1 MSVQARIFAT
11 VRIPTSAPGSLLT
24 SNHGSLPTEEAEN
37 GSATLHNPQPKRIH
51 QLISEDVINDEL
63 INDGLIQASQSATQP
78 ALQPASAGPSGPDGK
93 RVNAHTGPTTICAAA
108 EAEIGMFSGG
118 YVPMDTDQ
126 LGMERPLEIPNT
138 STNEINKG
146 KGIETSDQQR
156 YAPRERLPSFLINTE
171 LGDILL
177 PAIIR
182 GYENDPM
189 ARTGVW
195 KHFKWHR
202 EKYIVLDD
210 SSITENL

>member
-1 MSVQARIFAT
+1 
-11 VRIPTSAPGSLLT
+11 
-24 SNHGSLPTEEAEN
+24 
-37 GSATLHNPQPKRIH
+37 
-51 QLISEDVINDEL
+51 
-63 INDGLIQASQSATQP
+63 
-78 ALQPASAGPSGPDGK
+78 
-93 RVNAHTGPTTICAAA
+93 
-108 EAEIGMFSGG
+108 
-118 YVPMDTDQ
+118 MDTDQ

-189 ARTGVW
+189 ARTGVR

-210 SSITENL
+210 SSITENLRLYIPEGRIVDDDSAPTLRTIII